1 MTKEEMIAN
10 LENLKYNFAN
20 YESIECTQSDVMT
33 IDAIL
38 NFIKY
43 GLKVFSTNELV
54 DEVMR
59 REGIQVVKKVN
70 LDDGAVG

>member
-1 MTKEEMIAN
+1 MTKEEMMAN
-10 LENLKYNFAN
+10 LEDLKYNFAN

-33 IDAIL
+33 IDAVL
-38 NFIKY
+38 NYIKY
-43 GLKVFSTNELV
+43 GLKVFTTDELV
-54 DEVMR
+54 NEVMR

>member
-10 LENLKYNFAN
+10 LEGLKYNFAN

-33 IDAIL
+33 IDAVL
-38 NFIKY
+38 NYIKY
-43 GLKVFSTNELV
+43 GLKVFTTDELV
-54 DEVMR
+54 NEVMR
-59 REGIQVVKKVN
+59 RQGIQVVKKVN